1 MEKPAPPPRA
11 PHYDFHED
19 GWGTPRQAAA
29 DLIDRFVR
37 VIEREPNWIGP
48 DLEAR
53 LAVFENAK
61 DGATIAFTS
70 NRGDGRIELSI
81 GPQDWLCAEAY
92 LADAQFFR
100 AWIECGFEEPEFW
113 PDGSDAVHR
122 VPEGFTVAEA
132 GARMSKRLVWVT
144 FFHWPNW
151 PRFSLEIAGLDD

>member
-1 MEKPAPPPRA
+1 MEKAPPPRA
-11 PHYDFHED
+11 PHYDFHEE
-19 GWGTPRQAAA
+19 GWGSARDAAI

-37 VIEREPNWIGP
+37 VVERDPNWIGP
-48 DLEAR
+48 GLEAR

-81 GPQDWLCAEAY
+81 NPQHWICAEAY
-92 LADAQFFR
+92 LGDTLFCR
-100 AWIECGFEEPEFW
+100 AWGECGYEEPEFW
-113 PDGSDAVHR
+113 PDGSDGVHR

-132 GARMSKRLVWVT
+132 GARMSKRLVWIT
-144 FFHWPNW
+144 FFQWPNW